1 MIKLKNV
8 TKTYTKGNTSLTAVN
23 NVTLTIDEGQ
33 FVAIVGKSGCGKST
47 MLNLIGGL
55 DDLTAGSIL
64 YKDQDIATYTG
75 ASRSQYRNEDIG
87 FIFQSYHLEPHFN
100 IGMNVALPLIV
111 AGIGKKEREK
121 KAFEALDK
129 MGLSDRIKVKP
140 TELSGGEMQRVA
152 IARAIIN
159 NPVLILA
166 DEPTGNLDT
175 ASGNMVMD
183 YLKTIND
190 TGVTIILVT
199 HNMEHTK
206 YCSRVITMSDGVIE
220 SDSYNPDICVKVDS
234 VEGLEDEN
242 SKIQQQ
248 NCVNQIDKNLNNNI
262 AFDDKNINI
271 CDDKNVNKY
280 DEIINTAS
288 ADSEAKTDKKTIAE
302 DGGIINHVSAIV
314 DDENKTLC
322 NLKTTVKK
330 ANKKSKKVCNNEA
343 LVDERV
349 TGESS

>member
-1 MIKLKNV
+1 
-8 TKTYTKGNTSLTAVN
+8 
-23 NVTLTIDEGQ
+23 
-33 FVAIVGKSGCGKST
+33 
-47 MLNLIGGL
+47 
-55 DDLTAGSIL
+55 
-64 YKDQDIATYTG
+64 
-75 ASRSQYRNEDIG
+75 
-87 FIFQSYHLEPHFN
+87 
-100 IGMNVALPLIV
+100 
-111 AGIGKKEREK
+111 
-121 KAFEALDK
+121 
-129 MGLSDRIKVKP
+129 
-140 TELSGGEMQRVA
+140 
-152 IARAIIN
+152 
-159 NPVLILA
+159 
-166 DEPTGNLDT
+166 
-175 ASGNMVMD
+175 
-183 YLKTIND
+183 
-190 TGVTIILVT
+190 
-199 HNMEHTK
+199 MEHTK

-220 SDSYNPDICVKVDS
+220 SDSDNPDICVKVDS
-234 VEGLEDEN
+234 IEGLEDEN
-242 SKIQQQ
+242 SKIQQE
-248 NCVNQIDKNLNNNI
+248 NFVNQIDKNLNNNI